1 MVAELI
7 VNNDSVG
14 LPGMGSFV
22 AEIVP
27 ASFSDRGYSIT
38 PPYRKLSFKGGYPTD
53 SLLVDYYAKSNGT
66 DKEEARSTI
75 TDYVIQ
81 MKSVLKER
89 KTIIFPGL
97 GKLRATKDN
106 TFFFVPDENLDI
118 FPDGITLQPIS
129 LKTHSVSS
137 EELARAV
144 SSISELIAAQPKPAE
159 MTQHSDCQTF
169 AETEQPAAE
178 PEQPAAETQ
187 PSQQPVSEPDQ
198 PASDPQPE
206 VSVQPGPAE
215 QLVPETLA
223 STDPQ
228 PVSEPDHSAAEPET
242 APVETTQLADSQS
255 SAETEQP
262 LTPTIDSEHDKNKS
276 KRWWIWPLVVLGL
289 VIVALAVFMILGRTA
304 PDLIDPLLYTP
315 EELRIINY

>member
-1 MVAELI
+1 MDIELLSRMVAELI
-7 VNNDSVG
+7 VKNDSVG

-118 FPDGITLQPIS
+118 YPDGITLQPIS

-159 MTQHSDCQTF
+159 TTQLSDSQDT
-169 AETEQPAAE
+169 AEVDQPAAE
-178 PEQPAAETQ
+178 
-187 PSQQPVSEPDQ
+187 Q

-206 VSVQPGPAE
+206 VAVQPGPSEQPVPSDQPAQPAQAE
-215 QLVPETLA
+215 QPAAT
-223 STDPQ
+223 TIDP
-228 PVSEPDHSAAEPET
+228 EPD
-242 APVETTQLADSQS
+242 
-255 SAETEQP
+255 
-262 LTPTIDSEHDKNKS
+262 NGKS

-315 EELRIINY
+315 EELLIINY

>member
-7 VNNDSVG
+7 VKNDSVG

-38 PPYRKLSFKGGYPTD
+38 PPYRKLSFRGGYPTD

-118 FPDGITLQPIS
+118 YPDGITLQPIS
-129 LKTHSVSS
+129 PKTHSVSS

-159 MTQHSDCQTF
+159 TTQLSDSQDT
-169 AETEQPAAE
+169 AEVDQPAAE
-178 PEQPAAETQ
+178 
-187 PSQQPVSEPDQ
+187 Q

-206 VSVQPGPAE
+206 VGVQPCPSEQPVQAE
-215 QLVPETLA
+215 QPDA
-223 STDPQ
+223 DPQ
-228 PVSEPDHSAAEPET
+228 PEVAVQPCPSEQPVPSDQPSQAEQPAATTIDPEPD
-242 APVETTQLADSQS
+242 
-255 SAETEQP
+255 
-262 LTPTIDSEHDKNKS
+262 NGKS
-276 KRWWIWPLVVLGL
+276 KRWWIWPLVILGL

>member
-1 MVAELI
+1 MDIELLSRMVAELI
-7 VNNDSVG
+7 VKNDSVG

-38 PPYRKLSFKGGYPTD
+38 PPYRKLSFRGGYPTD

-118 FPDGITLQPIS
+118 YPDGITLQPIS
-129 LKTHSVSS
+129 LKTHSISS

-159 MTQHSDCQTF
+159 TTQLSDSQDTS
-169 AETEQPAAE
+169 EVDQPAAE
-178 PEQPAAETQ
+178 
-187 PSQQPVSEPDQ
+187 Q

-206 VSVQPGPAE
+206 VAVQPGPSEQPVPSDQPAQPAQAE
-215 QLVPETLA
+215 QPAAT
-223 STDPQ
+223 TIDP
-228 PVSEPDHSAAEPET
+228 EPD
-242 APVETTQLADSQS
+242 
-255 SAETEQP
+255 
-262 LTPTIDSEHDKNKS
+262 NGKS

>member
-7 VNNDSVG
+7 VKNDSVG

-118 FPDGITLQPIS
+118 YPDGITLQPIS

-159 MTQHSDCQTF
+159 TTQLSDSQDT
-169 AETEQPAAE
+169 AEVDQPAAE
-178 PEQPAAETQ
+178 QPASDPQPEVGVQSCPSEQPVQA
-187 PSQQPVSEPDQ
+187 DQ

-206 VSVQPGPAE
+206 VAVQPGPSEQPVPSDQPAQPAQAE
-215 QLVPETLA
+215 QPAAT
-223 STDPQ
+223 TIDP
-228 PVSEPDHSAAEPET
+228 EPD
-242 APVETTQLADSQS
+242 
-255 SAETEQP
+255 
-262 LTPTIDSEHDKNKS
+262 NGKS

>member
-1 MVAELI
+1 MDIELLSRMVAELI
-7 VNNDSVG
+7 VKNDSVG

-38 PPYRKLSFKGGYPTD
+38 PPYRKLSFRGGYPTD

-118 FPDGITLQPIS
+118 YPDGITLQPIS

-159 MTQHSDCQTF
+159 TTQLSDSQDT
-169 AETEQPAAE
+169 AEVDQPAAD
-178 PEQPAAETQ
+178 QPAA
-187 PSQQPVSEPDQ
+187 DQ
-198 PASDPQPE
+198 PAADPQPE
-206 VSVQPGPAE
+206 VAVQPGPSEQPVPSDQPAQAE
-215 QLVPETLA
+215 QPAAT
-223 STDPQ
+223 TIDP
-228 PVSEPDHSAAEPET
+228 EPD
-242 APVETTQLADSQS
+242 
-255 SAETEQP
+255 
-262 LTPTIDSEHDKNKS
+262 NGKS

>member
-1 MVAELI
+1 MDIELLSRMVAELI
-7 VNNDSVG
+7 VKNDSVG

-38 PPYRKLSFKGGYPTD
+38 PPYRKLSFRGGYPTD

-118 FPDGITLQPIS
+118 YPDGITLQPIS

-159 MTQHSDCQTF
+159 TTQLSDSQDTS
-169 AETEQPAAE
+169 EMDQPAAE
-178 PEQPAAETQ
+178 
-187 PSQQPVSEPDQ
+187 Q

-206 VSVQPGPAE
+206 VAVQPGPSEQPVPSDQPAQPAQAE
-215 QLVPETLA
+215 QPAAT
-223 STDPQ
+223 TIDP
-228 PVSEPDHSAAEPET
+228 EPD
-242 APVETTQLADSQS
+242 
-255 SAETEQP
+255 
-262 LTPTIDSEHDKNKS
+262 NGKS

>member
-7 VNNDSVG
+7 VKNDSVG

-38 PPYRKLSFKGGYPTD
+38 PPYRKLSFRGGYPTD

-118 FPDGITLQPIS
+118 YPDGITLQPIS

-159 MTQHSDCQTF
+159 TTQLSDSQDT
-169 AETEQPAAE
+169 AEVDQPAAD
-178 PEQPAAETQ
+178 QSAAE
-187 PSQQPVSEPDQ
+187 Q

-206 VSVQPGPAE
+206 VAVQPGPSEQPVPSDQPAQAE
-215 QLVPETLA
+215 QPAAT
-223 STDPQ
+223 TIDP
-228 PVSEPDHSAAEPET
+228 EPD
-242 APVETTQLADSQS
+242 
-255 SAETEQP
+255 
-262 LTPTIDSEHDKNKS
+262 NGKS

>member
-1 MVAELI
+1 MDIELLSRMVAELI
-7 VNNDSVG
+7 VKNDSVG

-38 PPYRKLSFKGGYPTD
+38 PPYRKLSFRGGYPTD

-118 FPDGITLQPIS
+118 YPDGITLQPIS

-159 MTQHSDCQTF
+159 TTQLSDSQDT
-169 AETEQPAAE
+169 AEVDQPAAEQPASEQPAA
-178 PEQPAAETQ
+178 
-187 PSQQPVSEPDQ
+187 
-198 PASDPQPE
+198 DPQPE
-206 VSVQPGPAE
+206 VAMQPGPSEQPVPSDQPAQAE
-215 QLVPETLA
+215 QPAAT
-223 STDPQ
+223 TIDP
-228 PVSEPDHSAAEPET
+228 EPD
-242 APVETTQLADSQS
+242 
-255 SAETEQP
+255 
-262 LTPTIDSEHDKNKS
+262 NGKS

>member
-1 MVAELI
+1 MDIELLSRMVAELI
-7 VNNDSVG
+7 VKNDSVG

-38 PPYRKLSFKGGYPTD
+38 PPYRKLSFRGGYPTD

-118 FPDGITLQPIS
+118 YPDGITLQPIS

-159 MTQHSDCQTF
+159 TTQLSDSQDT
-169 AETEQPAAE
+169 AEVDQPAAE
-178 PEQPAAETQ
+178 
-187 PSQQPVSEPDQ
+187 Q

-206 VSVQPGPAE
+206 VAVQPGPSEQPVPSDQPAQPAQPAQAE
-215 QLVPETLA
+215 QPAT
-223 STDPQ
+223 TTIDP
-228 PVSEPDHSAAEPET
+228 EPD
-242 APVETTQLADSQS
+242 
-255 SAETEQP
+255 
-262 LTPTIDSEHDKNKS
+262 NGKS

>member
-7 VNNDSVG
+7 VKNDSVG

-38 PPYRKLSFKGGYPTD
+38 PPYRKLSFRGGYPTD

-118 FPDGITLQPIS
+118 YPDGITLQPIS

-159 MTQHSDCQTF
+159 TTQLSDSQDT
-169 AETEQPAAE
+169 AEVDQPAAE
-178 PEQPAAETQ
+178 QPASDPQPEVGVQPCPSEQPVQA
-187 PSQQPVSEPDQ
+187 DQ

-206 VSVQPGPAE
+206 VAVQPGPSEQPVPSDQPAQPAQAE
-215 QLVPETLA
+215 QPAAT
-223 STDPQ
+223 TIDP
-228 PVSEPDHSAAEPET
+228 EPD
-242 APVETTQLADSQS
+242 
-255 SAETEQP
+255 
-262 LTPTIDSEHDKNKS
+262 NGKS

>member
-7 VNNDSVG
+7 VKNDSVG

-38 PPYRKLSFKGGYPTD
+38 PPYRKLSFRGGYPTD

-118 FPDGITLQPIS
+118 YPDGITLQPIS

-159 MTQHSDCQTF
+159 TTQLSDSQDT
-169 AETEQPAAE
+169 AEVDQPAAEQPAA
-178 PEQPAAETQ
+178 
-187 PSQQPVSEPDQ
+187 
-198 PASDPQPE
+198 DPQPE
-206 VSVQPGPAE
+206 VGVQPGPYEQPVQAE
-215 QLVPETLA
+215 QPA
-223 STDPQ
+223 ADPQ
-228 PVSEPDHSAAEPET
+228 PEVAVQPGPSEQPVPSDQPAQAEQPAATTIDPEPD
-242 APVETTQLADSQS
+242 
-255 SAETEQP
+255 
-262 LTPTIDSEHDKNKS
+262 NGKS

>member
-1 MVAELI
+1 MDIELLSRMVAELI
-7 VNNDSVG
+7 VKNDSVG

-38 PPYRKLSFKGGYPTD
+38 PPYRKLSFRGGYPTD

-118 FPDGITLQPIS
+118 YPDGITLQPIS

-159 MTQHSDCQTF
+159 TTQLSDSQDT
-169 AETEQPAAE
+169 AEVDQPAAD
-178 PEQPAAETQ
+178 QPAA
-187 PSQQPVSEPDQ
+187 
-198 PASDPQPE
+198 DPQPE
-206 VSVQPGPAE
+206 VAVQPGPSEQPVPSDQPAQPAQAE
-215 QLVPETLA
+215 QPAAT
-223 STDPQ
+223 TIDP
-228 PVSEPDHSAAEPET
+228 EPD
-242 APVETTQLADSQS
+242 
-255 SAETEQP
+255 
-262 LTPTIDSEHDKNKS
+262 NGKS

-289 VIVALAVFMILGRTA
+289 VIVALAVFMILRRTA

>member
-1 MVAELI
+1 MDIELLSRMVAELI
-7 VNNDSVG
+7 VKNDSVG

-38 PPYRKLSFKGGYPTD
+38 PPYRKLSFRGGYPTD

-118 FPDGITLQPIS
+118 YPDGITLQPIS

-159 MTQHSDCQTF
+159 TTQLSDSQDT
-169 AETEQPAAE
+169 AEVDQPAAD
-178 PEQPAAETQ
+178 QPAA
-187 PSQQPVSEPDQ
+187 DQ

-206 VSVQPGPAE
+206 VAMQPGPSEQPVPSDQPAQPAQPAQAE
-215 QLVPETLA
+215 QPAT
-223 STDPQ
+223 TTIDP
-228 PVSEPDHSAAEPET
+228 EPD
-242 APVETTQLADSQS
+242 
-255 SAETEQP
+255 
-262 LTPTIDSEHDKNKS
+262 NGKS

>member
-1 MVAELI
+1 MDIELLSRMVAELI
-7 VNNDSVG
+7 VKNDSVG

-38 PPYRKLSFKGGYPTD
+38 PPYRKLSFRGGYPTD

-118 FPDGITLQPIS
+118 YPDGITLQPIS

-159 MTQHSDCQTF
+159 TTQLSDSQDTS
-169 AETEQPAAE
+169 EVDQPAAE
-178 PEQPAAETQ
+178 
-187 PSQQPVSEPDQ
+187 Q

-206 VSVQPGPAE
+206 VAMQPGPFEQPVQAEQPAADPQPEVAVQPGPSE
-215 QLVPETLA
+215 
-223 STDPQ
+223 Q
-228 PVSEPDHSAAEPET
+228 PVQVEQPADTTIDPEPD
-242 APVETTQLADSQS
+242 
-255 SAETEQP
+255 
-262 LTPTIDSEHDKNKS
+262 NGKS

>member
-1 MVAELI
+1 MDIELLSRMVAELI
-7 VNNDSVG
+7 VKNDSVG

-38 PPYRKLSFKGGYPTD
+38 PPYRKLSFRGGYPTD

-118 FPDGITLQPIS
+118 YPDGITLQPIS

-159 MTQHSDCQTF
+159 TTQLSDSQDT
-169 AETEQPAAE
+169 AEVDQPAQAEQPAA
-178 PEQPAAETQ
+178 
-187 PSQQPVSEPDQ
+187 DQ

-206 VSVQPGPAE
+206 VAVQPGPSEQPVPSDQPAQAE
-215 QLVPETLA
+215 QPAAT
-223 STDPQ
+223 TIDP
-228 PVSEPDHSAAEPET
+228 EPD
-242 APVETTQLADSQS
+242 
-255 SAETEQP
+255 
-262 LTPTIDSEHDKNKS
+262 NGKS

>member
-1 MVAELI
+1 MDIELLSRMVAELI
-7 VNNDSVG
+7 VKNDSVG

-38 PPYRKLSFKGGYPTD
+38 PPYRKLSFRGGYPTD

-118 FPDGITLQPIS
+118 YPDGITLQPIS

-159 MTQHSDCQTF
+159 TTQLSDSQDI
-169 AETEQPAAE
+169 AEVDKPAAE
-178 PEQPAAETQ
+178 
-187 PSQQPVSEPDQ
+187 Q

-206 VSVQPGPAE
+206 VAVQPGPSEQPVPSDQPAQPAQAE
-215 QLVPETLA
+215 QPAAT
-223 STDPQ
+223 TIDP
-228 PVSEPDHSAAEPET
+228 EPD
-242 APVETTQLADSQS
+242 
-255 SAETEQP
+255 
-262 LTPTIDSEHDKNKS
+262 NGKS

>member
-1 MVAELI
+1 MDIELLSRMVAELI
-7 VNNDSVG
+7 VKNDSVG

-38 PPYRKLSFKGGYPTD
+38 PPYRKLSFRGGYPTD

-118 FPDGITLQPIS
+118 YPDGITLQPIS

-159 MTQHSDCQTF
+159 TTQLSDSQDT
-169 AETEQPAAE
+169 AEVDQPAAE
-178 PEQPAAETQ
+178 
-187 PSQQPVSEPDQ
+187 Q

-206 VSVQPGPAE
+206 VGVQPGPSEQPVQAE
-215 QLVPETLA
+215 QPA
-223 STDPQ
+223 SDPQ
-228 PVSEPDHSAAEPET
+228 PEVAVQPGPSEQPVPSDQPAQPAQPAQAEQPASTTIDPEPD
-242 APVETTQLADSQS
+242 
-255 SAETEQP
+255 
-262 LTPTIDSEHDKNKS
+262 NGKS

>member
-1 MVAELI
+1 MDIELLSRMVAELI
-7 VNNDSVG
+7 VKNDSVG

-38 PPYRKLSFKGGYPTD
+38 PPYRKLSFRGGYPTD

-118 FPDGITLQPIS
+118 YPDGITLQPIS

-159 MTQHSDCQTF
+159 TTQLSDSQDT
-169 AETEQPAAE
+169 AEVDQPAAD
-178 PEQPAAETQ
+178 QPA
-187 PSQQPVSEPDQ
+187 SEQ

-206 VSVQPGPAE
+206 VAVQPGPSEQPVPSDQPAQPAQAE
-215 QLVPETLA
+215 QPAAT
-223 STDPQ
+223 TIDP
-228 PVSEPDHSAAEPET
+228 EPD
-242 APVETTQLADSQS
+242 
-255 SAETEQP
+255 
-262 LTPTIDSEHDKNKS
+262 NGKS

>member
-1 MVAELI
+1 MDIELLSRMVAELI
-7 VNNDSVG
+7 VKNDSVG

-38 PPYRKLSFKGGYPTD
+38 PPYRKLSFRGGYPTD

-97 GKLRATKDN
+97 GKLRATKGN

-118 FPDGITLQPIS
+118 YPDGITLQPIS

-159 MTQHSDCQTF
+159 TTQLSDSQDT
-169 AETEQPAAE
+169 AEVDQPAAE
-178 PEQPAAETQ
+178 
-187 PSQQPVSEPDQ
+187 Q

-206 VSVQPGPAE
+206 VAMQPGPSEQPVPSDQPAQPAQAE
-215 QLVPETLA
+215 QPAAT
-223 STDPQ
+223 TIDP
-228 PVSEPDHSAAEPET
+228 EPD
-242 APVETTQLADSQS
+242 
-255 SAETEQP
+255 
-262 LTPTIDSEHDKNKS
+262 NGKS

>member
-1 MVAELI
+1 MDIELLSRMVAELI
-7 VNNDSVG
+7 VKNDSVG

-38 PPYRKLSFKGGYPTD
+38 PPYRKLSFRGGYPTD

-118 FPDGITLQPIS
+118 YPDGITLQPIS

-159 MTQHSDCQTF
+159 TTQLSDSQDT
-169 AETEQPAAE
+169 AEVDQPAQAEQPA
-178 PEQPAAETQ
+178 
-187 PSQQPVSEPDQ
+187 SKQ

-206 VSVQPGPAE
+206 VAVQPGPSDQPVPSDQPAQAE
-215 QLVPETLA
+215 QPAAT
-223 STDPQ
+223 TIDP
-228 PVSEPDHSAAEPET
+228 EPD
-242 APVETTQLADSQS
+242 
-255 SAETEQP
+255 
-262 LTPTIDSEHDKNKS
+262 NGKS

>member
-1 MVAELI
+1 MDIELLSRMVAELI
-7 VNNDSVG
+7 VKNDSVG

-38 PPYRKLSFKGGYPTD
+38 PPYRKLSFRGGYPTD

-118 FPDGITLQPIS
+118 YPDGITLQPIS

-159 MTQHSDCQTF
+159 TTQLSDSQDT
-169 AETEQPAAE
+169 AEVDQPAAE
-178 PEQPAAETQ
+178 
-187 PSQQPVSEPDQ
+187 QPVQAEQ

-206 VSVQPGPAE
+206 VAMQPGPSEQPVPSDQPAQPAQAE
-215 QLVPETLA
+215 QPAAT
-223 STDPQ
+223 TIDP
-228 PVSEPDHSAAEPET
+228 EPD
-242 APVETTQLADSQS
+242 
-255 SAETEQP
+255 
-262 LTPTIDSEHDKNKS
+262 NGKS

>member
-1 MVAELI
+1 MDIELLSRMVAELI
-7 VNNDSVG
+7 VKNDSVG

-38 PPYRKLSFKGGYPTD
+38 PPYRKLSFRGGYPTD

-118 FPDGITLQPIS
+118 YPDGITLQPIS

-159 MTQHSDCQTF
+159 TTQLSDSQDT
-169 AETEQPAAE
+169 AEVDQPAAEVDQPAAEQPAAATIDPE
-178 PEQPAAETQ
+178 PEVAVQPGPYEQPVQAEQPAA
-187 PSQQPVSEPDQ
+187 
-198 PASDPQPE
+198 DPQPE
-206 VSVQPGPAE
+206 VAVQPGPSEQPVPSDQPAQAE
-215 QLVPETLA
+215 QPAAT
-223 STDPQ
+223 TIDP
-228 PVSEPDHSAAEPET
+228 EPD
-242 APVETTQLADSQS
+242 
-255 SAETEQP
+255 
-262 LTPTIDSEHDKNKS
+262 NGKS
-276 KRWWIWPLVVLGL
+276 KRWWIWPLVVIGL

>member
-1 MVAELI
+1 MDIELLSRMVAELI
-7 VNNDSVG
+7 VKNDSVG

-38 PPYRKLSFKGGYPTD
+38 PPYRKLSFRGGYPTD

-118 FPDGITLQPIS
+118 YPDGITLQPIS

-159 MTQHSDCQTF
+159 TTQLSDSQDT
-169 AETEQPAAE
+169 AEVDQPAQVE
-178 PEQPAAETQ
+178 
-187 PSQQPVSEPDQ
+187 Q

-206 VSVQPGPAE
+206 VGVQPGPSEQPVPSDQPAQPAQAE
-215 QLVPETLA
+215 QPAAT
-223 STDPQ
+223 TIDP
-228 PVSEPDHSAAEPET
+228 EPD
-242 APVETTQLADSQS
+242 
-255 SAETEQP
+255 
-262 LTPTIDSEHDKNKS
+262 NGKS

>member
-7 VNNDSVG
+7 VKNDSVG

-38 PPYRKLSFKGGYPTD
+38 PPYRKLSFRGGYPTD

-118 FPDGITLQPIS
+118 YPDGITLQPIS

-159 MTQHSDCQTF
+159 TTQLSDSQDT
-169 AETEQPAAE
+169 AEVDQPAAEQPAAE
-178 PEQPAAETQ
+178 QPAAE
-187 PSQQPVSEPDQ
+187 Q

-206 VSVQPGPAE
+206 VAVQPGPSEQPVPSDQPVQAE
-215 QLVPETLA
+215 QPTA
-223 STDPQ
+223 TTIDP
-228 PVSEPDHSAAEPET
+228 EPD
-242 APVETTQLADSQS
+242 
-255 SAETEQP
+255 
-262 LTPTIDSEHDKNKS
+262 NGKS

>member
-1 MVAELI
+1 MDIELLSRMVAELI
-7 VNNDSVG
+7 VKNDSVG

-38 PPYRKLSFKGGYPTD
+38 PPYRKLSFRGGYPTD

-118 FPDGITLQPIS
+118 YPDGITLQPIS

-159 MTQHSDCQTF
+159 TTQLSDSQDT
-169 AETEQPAAE
+169 AEVDQPAAEQPAAE
-178 PEQPAAETQ
+178 
-187 PSQQPVSEPDQ
+187 Q

-206 VSVQPGPAE
+206 VAVQPGPSEQPVPSDQPAQPAQPAQAE
-215 QLVPETLA
+215 QPAAT
-223 STDPQ
+223 TIDP
-228 PVSEPDHSAAEPET
+228 EPD
-242 APVETTQLADSQS
+242 
-255 SAETEQP
+255 
-262 LTPTIDSEHDKNKS
+262 NGKS

>member
-1 MVAELI
+1 MDIELLSRMVAELI
-7 VNNDSVG
+7 VKNDSVG

-27 ASFSDRGYSIT
+27 ASFSGRGYSIT
-38 PPYRKLSFKGGYPTD
+38 PPYRKLSFRGGYPTD

-118 FPDGITLQPIS
+118 YPDGITLQPIS

-159 MTQHSDCQTF
+159 TTQLSDSQDT
-169 AETEQPAAE
+169 AEVDQPAAE
-178 PEQPAAETQ
+178 
-187 PSQQPVSEPDQ
+187 Q

-206 VSVQPGPAE
+206 VAMQPGPSEQPVPSDQPAQPAQAE
-215 QLVPETLA
+215 QPAAT
-223 STDPQ
+223 TIDP
-228 PVSEPDHSAAEPET
+228 EPD
-242 APVETTQLADSQS
+242 
-255 SAETEQP
+255 
-262 LTPTIDSEHDKNKS
+262 NGKS

>member
-1 MVAELI
+1 MDIELLSRMVAELI
-7 VNNDSVG
+7 VKNDSVG

-38 PPYRKLSFKGGYPTD
+38 PPYRKLSFRGGYPTD

-118 FPDGITLQPIS
+118 YPDGITLQPIS

-159 MTQHSDCQTF
+159 TTQLSDSQDT
-169 AETEQPAAE
+169 AKVDQPAAE
-178 PEQPAAETQ
+178 
-187 PSQQPVSEPDQ
+187 Q

-206 VSVQPGPAE
+206 VAVQPGPSEQPVPSDQPAQPAQAE
-215 QLVPETLA
+215 QPAAT
-223 STDPQ
+223 TIDP
-228 PVSEPDHSAAEPET
+228 EPD
-242 APVETTQLADSQS
+242 
-255 SAETEQP
+255 
-262 LTPTIDSEHDKNKS
+262 NGKS

>member
-1 MVAELI
+1 MDIELLSRMVAELI
-7 VNNDSVG
+7 VKNDSVG

-38 PPYRKLSFKGGYPTD
+38 PPYRKLSFRGGYPTD

-118 FPDGITLQPIS
+118 YPDGITLQPIS

-159 MTQHSDCQTF
+159 TTQLSDSQDA
-169 AETEQPAAE
+169 AEVDQPAAE
-178 PEQPAAETQ
+178 
-187 PSQQPVSEPDQ
+187 Q

-206 VSVQPGPAE
+206 VAVQPGPSEQPVPSDQPAQAE
-215 QLVPETLA
+215 QPAAT
-223 STDPQ
+223 TIDP
-228 PVSEPDHSAAEPET
+228 EPD
-242 APVETTQLADSQS
+242 
-255 SAETEQP
+255 
-262 LTPTIDSEHDKNKS
+262 NGKS

>member
-1 MVAELI
+1 MDIELLSRMVAELI
-7 VNNDSVG
+7 VKNDSVG

-38 PPYRKLSFKGGYPTD
+38 PPYRKLSFRGGYPTD

-118 FPDGITLQPIS
+118 YPDGITLQPIS

-159 MTQHSDCQTF
+159 TTQLSDSQDTD
-169 AETEQPAAE
+169 EVDQPAA
-178 PEQPAAETQ
+178 
-187 PSQQPVSEPDQ
+187 DQ

-206 VSVQPGPAE
+206 VAMQPGPSEQPAAEQPAADPQPEVAVQPGPSEQPVPSDQPAQAE
-215 QLVPETLA
+215 QPAAATI
-223 STDPQ
+223 DP
-228 PVSEPDHSAAEPET
+228 EPD
-242 APVETTQLADSQS
+242 
-255 SAETEQP
+255 
-262 LTPTIDSEHDKNKS
+262 NGKS

>member
-1 MVAELI
+1 MDIELLSRMVAELI
-7 VNNDSVG
+7 VKNDSVG

-38 PPYRKLSFKGGYPTD
+38 PPYRKLSFRGGYPTD

-118 FPDGITLQPIS
+118 YPDGITLQPIS

-144 SSISELIAAQPKPAE
+144 SSISELIAAQPKPAVT
-159 MTQHSDCQTF
+159 TQLSDSQDT
-169 AETEQPAAE
+169 AEVDQPAAE
-178 PEQPAAETQ
+178 
-187 PSQQPVSEPDQ
+187 Q

-206 VSVQPGPAE
+206 VAVQPGPSEQPVPAEHPASDQQPEVAVQPGPSEQPVPSDQPVQAE
-215 QLVPETLA
+215 QPTA
-223 STDPQ
+223 TTIDP
-228 PVSEPDHSAAEPET
+228 EPD
-242 APVETTQLADSQS
+242 
-255 SAETEQP
+255 
-262 LTPTIDSEHDKNKS
+262 NGKS

>member
-1 MVAELI
+1 MDIELLSRMVAELI
-7 VNNDSVG
+7 VKNDSVG

-38 PPYRKLSFKGGYPTD
+38 PPYRKLSFRGGYPTD

-118 FPDGITLQPIS
+118 YPDGITLQPIS

-159 MTQHSDCQTF
+159 TTQLSDSQDT
-169 AETEQPAAE
+169 AEVDQPAAE
-178 PEQPAAETQ
+178 QPASDPQPEVGVQPCPSEQPVQA
-187 PSQQPVSEPDQ
+187 DQ

-206 VSVQPGPAE
+206 VAVQPGPSEQPVPSDQPAQPAQAE
-215 QLVPETLA
+215 QPAAT
-223 STDPQ
+223 TIDP
-228 PVSEPDHSAAEPET
+228 EPD
-242 APVETTQLADSQS
+242 
-255 SAETEQP
+255 
-262 LTPTIDSEHDKNKS
+262 NGKS

>member
-1 MVAELI
+1 MDIELLSRMVAELI
-7 VNNDSVG
+7 VKNDSVG

-27 ASFSDRGYSIT
+27 SSFSDRGYSIT
-38 PPYRKLSFKGGYPTD
+38 PPYRKLSFRGGYPTD

-118 FPDGITLQPIS
+118 YPDGITLQPIS

-159 MTQHSDCQTF
+159 TTQLSDSQDTS
-169 AETEQPAAE
+169 EMDQPAAE
-178 PEQPAAETQ
+178 
-187 PSQQPVSEPDQ
+187 Q

-206 VSVQPGPAE
+206 VAVQPGPSEQPVPSDQPAQPAQAE
-215 QLVPETLA
+215 QPA
-223 STDPQ
+223 STTIDP
-228 PVSEPDHSAAEPET
+228 EPD
-242 APVETTQLADSQS
+242 
-255 SAETEQP
+255 
-262 LTPTIDSEHDKNKS
+262 NGKS

>member
-1 MVAELI
+1 MDIELLSRMVAELI
-7 VNNDSVG
+7 VKNDSVG

-118 FPDGITLQPIS
+118 YPDGITLQPIS

-159 MTQHSDCQTF
+159 TTQLSDSQDT
-169 AETEQPAAE
+169 AEVDQPAAE
-178 PEQPAAETQ
+178 
-187 PSQQPVSEPDQ
+187 Q

-206 VSVQPGPAE
+206 VAVQPGPSEQPVPSDQPAQAE
-215 QLVPETLA
+215 QPAAT
-223 STDPQ
+223 TIDP
-228 PVSEPDHSAAEPET
+228 EPD
-242 APVETTQLADSQS
+242 
-255 SAETEQP
+255 
-262 LTPTIDSEHDKNKS
+262 NGKS

-315 EELRIINY
+315 EELLIINY

>member
-1 MVAELI
+1 MDIELLSRMVAELI
-7 VNNDSVG
+7 VKNDSVG

-38 PPYRKLSFKGGYPTD
+38 PPYRKLSFRGGYPTD

-118 FPDGITLQPIS
+118 YPDGITLQPIS

-159 MTQHSDCQTF
+159 TTQLSDSQDT
-169 AETEQPAAE
+169 AEVDQPAAEQPAA
-178 PEQPAAETQ
+178 
-187 PSQQPVSEPDQ
+187 
-198 PASDPQPE
+198 DPQPE
-206 VSVQPGPAE
+206 VGVQPGPYEQPVQAE
-215 QLVPETLA
+215 QPA
-223 STDPQ
+223 ADPQ
-228 PVSEPDHSAAEPET
+228 PEVAVQPGPSEQPVPSDQPAQAEQPAATTIDPEPD
-242 APVETTQLADSQS
+242 
-255 SAETEQP
+255 
-262 LTPTIDSEHDKNKS
+262 NGKS

>member
-1 MVAELI
+1 MDIELLSRMVAELI
-7 VNNDSVG
+7 VKNDSVG

-38 PPYRKLSFKGGYPTD
+38 PPYRKLSFRGGYPTD

-118 FPDGITLQPIS
+118 YPDGITLQPIS

-159 MTQHSDCQTF
+159 TTQLSDSQDT
-169 AETEQPAAE
+169 AEVDQPAADQSAAEQPA
-178 PEQPAAETQ
+178 
-187 PSQQPVSEPDQ
+187 SEH

-206 VSVQPGPAE
+206 VAVQPGPSEQPVPSDQPAQAE
-215 QLVPETLA
+215 QPA
-223 STDPQ
+223 STTIDP
-228 PVSEPDHSAAEPET
+228 EPD
-242 APVETTQLADSQS
+242 
-255 SAETEQP
+255 
-262 LTPTIDSEHDKNKS
+262 NGKS

>member
-1 MVAELI
+1 MDIELLSRMVAELI
-7 VNNDSVG
+7 VKNDSVG

-38 PPYRKLSFKGGYPTD
+38 PPYRKLSFRGGYPTD

-118 FPDGITLQPIS
+118 YPDGITLQPIS

-159 MTQHSDCQTF
+159 TTQLSDSQDT
-169 AETEQPAAE
+169 AEVDQPAAEQPAADPQPE
-178 PEQPAAETQ
+178 VAVQPGPSEQPVQAE
-187 PSQQPVSEPDQ
+187 Q

-206 VSVQPGPAE
+206 VAMQPGPSEQPVPSDQPAQAE
-215 QLVPETLA
+215 QPAAT
-223 STDPQ
+223 TIDP
-228 PVSEPDHSAAEPET
+228 EPD
-242 APVETTQLADSQS
+242 
-255 SAETEQP
+255 
-262 LTPTIDSEHDKNKS
+262 NGKS

>member
-1 MVAELI
+1 MDIELLSRMVAELI
-7 VNNDSVG
+7 VKNDSVG

-38 PPYRKLSFKGGYPTD
+38 PPYRKLSFRGGYPTD

-118 FPDGITLQPIS
+118 YPDGITLQPIS

-159 MTQHSDCQTF
+159 TTQLSDSQDTS
-169 AETEQPAAE
+169 EVDQPAAE
-178 PEQPAAETQ
+178 
-187 PSQQPVSEPDQ
+187 Q

-206 VSVQPGPAE
+206 VAMQPGPFEQPVQAEQPASDPQPEVAVQPGPSEQPVPSDQPAQAE
-215 QLVPETLA
+215 QPAAT
-223 STDPQ
+223 TIDP
-228 PVSEPDHSAAEPET
+228 EPD
-242 APVETTQLADSQS
+242 
-255 SAETEQP
+255 
-262 LTPTIDSEHDKNKS
+262 NGKS
-276 KRWWIWPLVVLGL
+276 KRWWIWPLVVIGL

>member
-1 MVAELI
+1 MDIELLSRMVAELI
-7 VNNDSVG
+7 VKNDSVG

-38 PPYRKLSFKGGYPTD
+38 PPYRKLSFRGGYPTD

-118 FPDGITLQPIS
+118 YPDGITLQPIS

-159 MTQHSDCQTF
+159 TTQLSDSQDT
-169 AETEQPAAE
+169 AEVDQPA
-178 PEQPAAETQ
+178 
-187 PSQQPVSEPDQ
+187 SDQ

-206 VSVQPGPAE
+206 VAVQPGPSEQPVQAEHPASDQQPEVAVQPGPSEQPVPSDQPAQAE
-215 QLVPETLA
+215 QPA
-223 STDPQ
+223 STTIDP
-228 PVSEPDHSAAEPET
+228 EPD
-242 APVETTQLADSQS
+242 
-255 SAETEQP
+255 
-262 LTPTIDSEHDKNKS
+262 NGKS

>member
-1 MVAELI
+1 MDIELLSRMVAELI
-7 VNNDSVG
+7 VKNDSVG

-38 PPYRKLSFKGGYPTD
+38 PPYRKLSFRGGYPTD
-53 SLLVDYYAKSNGT
+53 SLLVDDYAKSNGT

-75 TDYVIQ
+75 PDYVIQ

-97 GKLRATKDN
+97 GKLRATEDN

-118 FPDGITLQPIS
+118 YPDGITLQPIS

-159 MTQHSDCQTF
+159 TTQLSDSQDT
-169 AETEQPAAE
+169 AEVDQPAAE
-178 PEQPAAETQ
+178 
-187 PSQQPVSEPDQ
+187 Q

-206 VSVQPGPAE
+206 VAVQPGPSEQPVPSDQPAQPAQAE
-215 QLVPETLA
+215 QPAAT
-223 STDPQ
+223 TIDP
-228 PVSEPDHSAAEPET
+228 EPD
-242 APVETTQLADSQS
+242 
-255 SAETEQP
+255 
-262 LTPTIDSEHDKNKS
+262 NGKS